1 MIDRAKIGRR
11 SRTKGATFERWCAN
25 ALKHL
30 FPDARRQP
38 QSQIKQIKALIESG
52 ALPAGSVC
60 LTDVVAGPF
69 GIECKHRKVLPKFE
83 DTLKQAAEDA
93 GASGK
98 IPVAVHKKQGGQ
110 ILVALSVESASLLM
124 GTTVGLGDQLLVLEW
139 DDFLCWA
146 EAHRPETKTD
156 SP

>member
-1 MIDRAKIGRR
+1 MKTRSQIGRL
-11 SRTKGATFERWCAN
+11 SRTKGKRFELFVAN

-38 QSQIKQIKALIESG
+38 QSQIKQIKELIANGSI
-52 ALPAGSVC
+52 PAGSVC

-83 DTLKQAAEDA
+83 DTLRQAEEDA
-93 GASGK
+93 GKSGK
-98 IPVAVHKKQGGQ
+98 LPVAVHKKQGGL
-110 ILVALSVESASLLM
+110 ILVALSQKTASSVM
-124 GTTVGLGDQLLVLEW
+124 GTTAGAGPDLLVLEW

-146 EAHRPETKTD
+146 EAYRPKTETD